1 VLSPIC
7 SELTQLW
14 SPLDIRVLVEV
25 KAEEVEVPYELLV
38 NLFSRDIGNPKSVE
52 RLLSLLGWPAKA
64 LHFT

>member
-1 VLSPIC
+1 
-7 SELTQLW
+7 
-14 SPLDIRVLVEV
+14 VLVEV